1 MPIKYRRNELI
12 FGALFG
18 AWLGA
23 IYALVS
29 QAINWLFLPGIPLT
43 FSSGSLRNSVLVYL
57 IMGALLGFISAL
69 PENRL
74 AGMAL
79 GGLSAALLLS
89 YRTIISAWGM
99 EDFGSTVLLILLT
112 FMPLVVLM
120 IPIAFL
126 IRLGVD
132 AQRVDPDRPYLWP
145 RRYLIPVILTLL
157 VVGIGSLSLYSP
169 HVRDAFRYTDR
180 MIQDGLVVS
189 SSQKELPEPL
199 RDVNGFHSFA
209 RGKYTLMW
217 SDRVETF
224 FGPRPAGKELSQFL
238 IITRFENGFAFA
250 CIFSENRPA
259 PNCTKY

>member
-1 MPIKYRRNELI
+1 MLFQYRRNELV

-43 FSSGSLRNSVLVYL
+43 FSSGSLLNSVLVYL
-57 IMGALLGFISAL
+57 MIGALLGFICTL

-126 IRLGVD
+126 IRMGVD
-132 AQRVDPDRPYLWP
+132 AQQVDPARPYLWP
-145 RRYLIPVILTLL
+145 RRYLIPVILTLV
-157 VVGIGSLSLYSP
+157 VVGVGLLSLYSP
-169 HVRDAFRYTDR
+169 QVREAFQYTDQ
-180 MIQDGLVVS
+180 MIRDGLVAS
-189 SSQKELPEPL
+189 SSQNGLPEPL
-199 RDVNGFHSFA
+199 RDVSGFRSNA
-209 RGKYTLMW
+209 RGKYKLMW

-250 CIFSENRPA
+250 CVFSENRPA

>member
-1 MPIKYRRNELI
+1 MLLTHRRNELV
-12 FGALFG
+12 FGALYG

-29 QAINWLFLPGIPLT
+29 QAINCLFLPGIPLT
-43 FSSGSLRNSVLVYL
+43 FPSGSLINSVLVYL
-57 IMGALLGFISAL
+57 TIGALLGLICTL
-69 PENRL
+69 PENRF

-89 YRTIISAWGM
+89 YRSITTAWGL
-99 EDFGSTVLLILLT
+99 EDFGRTVLLVLLT

-120 IPIAFL
+120 IPLALF

-145 RRYLIPVILTLL
+145 RRFLIPILLTLV
-157 VVGIGSLSLYSP
+157 VVGVGSLSLYSP
-169 HVRDAFRYTDR
+169 QVREAFRYTDQ
-180 MIQDGLVVS
+180 MIQDGQVAS

-199 RDVNGFHSFA
+199 RDVNGFRSNA

-224 FGPRPAGKELSQFL
+224 FGPRPAGAELSQFL
-238 IITRFENGFAFA
+238 IITRFENGFTFA
-250 CIFSENRPA
+250 CVFSENRSV